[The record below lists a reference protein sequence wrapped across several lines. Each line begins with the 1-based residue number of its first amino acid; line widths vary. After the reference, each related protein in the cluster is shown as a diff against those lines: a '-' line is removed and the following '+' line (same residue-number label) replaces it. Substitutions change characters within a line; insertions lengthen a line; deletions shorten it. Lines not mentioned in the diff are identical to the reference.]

1 MTALTIP
8 TYLGRLNDAPVMI
21 DMHRP
26 DLTDVP
32 WRMLCRSLCLMYR
45 FNSCTSPLISVAG
58 HSIRVMRAL
67 PDHLKVYGILHD
79 LHEAIMG
86 DQTRPFR
93 EALALHGIAGTTP
106 LETLEAS
113 LQAAVHRKAGVSWPL
128 NRDDQAIV
136 DATDIEAGRMEL
148 EHDMAGTLSQRFGTD
163 TLTPHPSDFTKIV
176 ESAITLHHVRRNQ
189 ALDGKAQ
196 DLENAL

>member
-1 MTALTIP
+1 MSALTIP
-8 TYLGRLNDAPVMI
+8 TYLGRWNGDPVMI

-26 DLTDVP
+26 DLKDVP

-58 HSIRVMRAL
+58 HSVRVMRAL

-93 EALALHGIAGTTP
+93 EALALHGVAGTTP

-113 LQAAVHRKAGVSWPL
+113 LQGAVHRKAGVSWPL
-128 NRDDQAIV
+128 NRDDQAILKAK
-136 DATDIEAGRMEL
+136 DDEAGQMEL
-148 EHDMAGTLSQRFGTD
+148 EHDMAGTLCQRFGTD
-163 TLTPHPSDFTKIV
+163 TLSPHPSEFTKIV
-176 ESAITLHHVRRNQ
+176 ESAITLHHVRRESE
-189 ALDGKAQ
+189 LDGKAK
-196 DLENAL
+196 DLEKAL